1 MRCSHLN
8 CHNIPINCSVH
19 KKATW
24 KKRGEV
30 EGEEKGDILR
40 TVKGEREAGEERK
53 MRTEIVTRQ
62 TDQRQGK

>member
-1 MRCSHLN
+1 
-8 CHNIPINCSVH
+8 
-19 KKATW
+19 
-24 KKRGEV
+24 V

-62 TDQRQGK
+62 TDQRQGKEEEEEELWLSGVPKT